1 MFLIPKS
8 NHHKK
13 FIGEYKELI
22 GQSEATDY
30 QKMINKVYFYKDYG
44 VSELCISYLDSIV
57 DYSKKN
63 NITPILLSSPVPSS
77 YYNLIPSSMK
87 ERYHKLTQRFI
98 EDGIHVIDLTKSQY
112 NSDFFYNEDHLNS
125 EGSKIYTEEVKRIL
139 SKL

>member
-8 NHHKK
+8 NHIKSLL
-13 FIGEYKELI
+13 ENKELK
-22 GQSEATDY
+22 GQSGATNY
-30 QKMINKVYFYKDYG
+30 QKIINKIYFHKDYG
-44 VSELCISYLDSIV
+44 VSELSISYLDSIV
-57 DYSKKN
+57 NYSKKN

-77 YYNLIPSSMK
+77 YYNLIPSNMK
-87 ERYHKLTQRFI
+87 ERYHKLKKRYT

-125 EGSKIYTEEVKRIL
+125 DGSKIFTEEVKKIL